1 MSAIAPLTADAL
13 KSSVIP
19 GIFADSILI
28 SEYGTSGVSSSDAMG
43 AFQSIMEAS
52 PIGRLA
58 DHISKIVGKLVDADP
73 KKIAA
78 EPSWLDKLLGRDVEQ
93 LVRYEMARE
102 SLDELLDL
110 ANKAAVSVKET
121 VKGLERLLSSHHTE
135 VDQLDAYIQAGH
147 EYLSENPL
155 AGMPSQGALEFD
167 KPRERFARKLTNLAA
182 IRASHEMSAAQ
193 MRLARSTALDLLDRF
208 SETTTVLLPV
218 WRHHAMAMA
227 NAKGLDPEIVS
238 QATQAHQ
245 ALLRSLQGLE
255 EAHTK

>member
-1 MSAIAPLTADAL
+1 MSAIAPLTADEL

-19 GIFADSILI
+19 GIFADPILI
-28 SEYGTSGVSSSDAMG
+28 SEYGTSGASSADAMG
-43 AFQSIMEAS
+43 SFQRIMEAS

-58 DHISKIVGKLVDADP
+58 DQISKIVGKLVDADP
-73 KKIAA
+73 KKIVA

-93 LVRYEMARE
+93 LVRYEVARE
-102 SLDELLDL
+102 SLDDVLAL
-110 ANKAAVSVKET
+110 ANKAAASVKET
-121 VKGLERLLSSHHTE
+121 VKGLEGLLSAHHAE
-135 VDQLDAYIQAGH
+135 VAQLDAFIAAGH
-147 EYLSENPL
+147 EYLTENPL
-155 AGMPSQGALEFD
+155 AGLHAQGALEFD

-218 WRHHAMAMA
+218 WRHHAMAMT